1 VYDYDAALTQGKPAA
16 GGISDHLREL
26 LRAFLSPLHPL
37 LDAHLD
43 LRLVRTFERLLE
55 VLILFRHRSHGLLL
69 SELGAFLLSP
79 ERAPAGTKRLS
90 NLLRSTKWEAE
101 LIARFL
107 WEAGVARVTALQ
119 ADGQEPLLLWDESVL
134 EKPESIRTE
143 GLGSVRSS
151 KAARLKRIKP
161 GYYHPPGGPPVFVPG
176 IHWLSL
182 LVVGLTGAPTVALM
196 RWWSN
201 RSSGTVEAEDPR
213 ALRRQLLAHCA
224 ETWGRQLLH
233 VWDRGY
239 AGSAWLGEAL
249 RHRVRFVLR
258 WPKGWKLQA
267 PTSLARP
274 WQAAED
280 AARPAWEFTRG
291 VRSWDEQQL
300 WDPRRNQW
308 FRVGVLAVCVAH
320 PDYAAPLWLVVAR
333 SASGKTRRE
342 PWYLLTNEPIATEA
356 DAWRVV
362 RAYARRWQIE
372 MCFRY
377 CKSELALESPR
388 LWTWE
393 RRRKLLMLVT
403 LVYAFLLSLL
413 NDRYEL
419 LRKWLLRYFC
429 HRTGKRGQ
437 ETPAPLYR
445 LRSALSRL
453 WLVFPSAPVTYGRNP
468 G

>member
-1 VYDYDAALTQGKPAA
+1 
-16 GGISDHLREL
+16 
-26 LRAFLSPLHPL
+26 
-37 LDAHLD
+37 
-43 LRLVRTFERLLE
+43 LVRTFERLLE

-69 SELGAFLLSP
+69 SELGGYLLGP
-79 ERAPAGTKRLS
+79 DQAPAGTKRLS
-90 NLLRSTKWEAE
+90 NLLRSAKWEAA
-101 LIARFL
+101 LVACFL
-107 WEAGVARVTALQ
+107 WQGALARVAAWQ
-119 ADGQEPLLLWDESVL
+119 ADGQETLLLWDESVV
-134 EKPESIRTE
+134 EKPESVKAE
-143 GLGSVRSS
+143 GLGSVRSA

-161 GYYHPPGGPPVFVPG
+161 GFFTPPGGPPVFVPG
-176 IHWLSL
+176 LHWLSL

-201 RSSGTVEAEDPR
+201 RSHGAVQAQDPR
-213 ALRRQLLAHCA
+213 ELRRQILQRCA
-224 ETWGRQLLH
+224 KTWGRQVLH
-233 VWDRGY
+233 IWDRGY

-249 RHRVRFVLR
+249 RHRVRFVVR
-258 WPKGWKLQA
+258 WPKTWKLQP
-267 PTSLARP
+267 PTSVPRP
-274 WQAAED
+274 WQAAE
-280 AARPAWEFTRG
+280 AAPRPAWEFTRG
-291 VRSWDEQQL
+291 HRSWDEQQL
-300 WDPRRNQW
+300 FDPRRNQW
-308 FRVGVLAVCVAH
+308 YRVGVLAVCVAH
-320 PDYAAPLWLVVAR
+320 PHHGAALWLVVAR
-333 SASGKTRRE
+333 SASGKSRRE
-342 PWYLLTNEPIATEA
+342 PWYLLTNEPIETEA
-356 DAWRVV
+356 DAWRIV

-393 RRRKLLMLVT
+393 RRLKLLMLVT

-413 NDRYEL
+413 NDRYAV

-453 WLVFPSAPVTYGRNP
+453 WLAFPSPPATYGRNP